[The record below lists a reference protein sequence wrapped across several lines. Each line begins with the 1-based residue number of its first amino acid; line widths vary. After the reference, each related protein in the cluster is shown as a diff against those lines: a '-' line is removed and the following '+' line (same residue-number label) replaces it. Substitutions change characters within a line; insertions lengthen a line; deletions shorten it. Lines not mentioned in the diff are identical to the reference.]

1 NKDRRWQWPTRPLGS
16 TVLSTPTLPSPVNRS
31 DAQVKLCPQTEN
43 LEGED
48 NAKTI
53 QVHAPTQ
60 SQTAPGHYRHGSC
73 GDLSLRSTSA
83 SRQGSRSRR
92 WQDDYPGWD
101 GTRRGL
107 SPCGY
112 DHRVPRRTTRASDL
126 RGFRVSGPCPG
137 CANRQW

>member
-1 NKDRRWQWPTRPLGS
+1 MPTAHSSTSSNKDRRWQWPTRPLWS

-53 QVHAPTQ
+53 QMHAP
-60 SQTAPGHYRHGSC
+60 SHYRHGSC
-73 GDLSLRSTSA
+73 GDLSLHSTRA

-92 WQDDYPGWD
+92 RQDDYPGRD
-101 GTRRGL
+101 GARWGL
-107 SPCGY
+107 SSCGY
-112 DHRVPRRTTRASDL
+112 HHRVPRRTTRASDL
-126 RGFRVSGPCPG
+126 RGLRVSGPCP
-137 CANRQW
+137 